1 MDFAYGCVLSF
12 RPSLIVAVVL
22 ATCTY
27 GVIATTAASTLAA
40 PALDGYLCRWHQTIG
55 FTQDTGSFQ
64 NFGLVLVMDKPS
76 LDCAGAKVIALCVKQ
91 DYAVW
96 EQ

>member
-12 RPSLIVAVVL
+12 KPSLRVAVVL
-22 ATCTY
+22 ATYTY

-55 FTQDTGSFQ
+55 STQDSSQ
-64 NFGLVLVMDKPS
+64 NFGLVLVMDKP
-76 LDCAGAKVIALCVKQ
+76 LFDCAGAKVIAF
-91 DYAVW
+91 A
-96 EQ
+96 